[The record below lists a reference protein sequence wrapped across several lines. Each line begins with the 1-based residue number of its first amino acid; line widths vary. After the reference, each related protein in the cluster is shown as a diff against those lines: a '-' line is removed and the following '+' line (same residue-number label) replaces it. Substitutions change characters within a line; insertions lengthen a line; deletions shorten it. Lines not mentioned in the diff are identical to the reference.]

1 MRRVHRIKIPQRFFR
16 ESKNMSEVSDRGTV
30 SSLSLIPREGVS
42 RFLAVR
48 IPHWR
53 KSRNIFSFASPH
65 TGLKLFSRFP
75 PFLKL
80 VVKSSFLILVSGYA
94 LATPVAMPVKVSTGV
109 VSRVGQPGRPKV
121 EPASLLQMATLQA
134 ALDRNGFG
142 VGLIDGR
149 EGSKTV
155 QALKDYAS
163 SYNLTISQAR
173 KALLTTLEP
182 ATLTHPLSEEEL
194 ARVGAAPTDY
204 LEASALP
211 AMACESLEEVLSEQ
225 FHVSPVYLKHL
236 NPGITNWTEVAAGTL
251 LTLPNSRPP
260 DWSVPAAR
268 LEVDC
273 DQFRVRAFDT
283 NHVIIASFPCSIA
296 KQLHKVPVGDL
307 TLVSFAPHP
316 NYTFDPANFP
326 ESPRARE
333 IGRKLII
340 PPGPN
345 NPVGVYW
352 LTLSAAGFGMHGT
365 PHPETIG
372 RRESHGCFRL
382 TNWDITTL
390 ATMVKEGTPVT
401 VKLTKEEP

>member
-1 MRRVHRIKIPQRFFR
+1 MWKNTADAGAGVALKDVILLFNRLFDLMGMEMSSRANDCLPSGHPAARRW
-16 ESKNMSEVSDRGTV
+16 
-30 SSLSLIPREGVS
+30 L
-42 RFLAVR
+42 LA
-48 IPHWR
+48 
-53 KSRNIFSFASPH
+53 SF
-65 TGLKLFSRFP
+65 
-75 PFLKL
+75 L
-80 VVKSSFLILVSGYA
+80 VVLSGGSTWAQLV
-94 LATPVAMPVKVSTGV
+94 PPPVKVSTTLV
-109 VSRVGQPGRPKV
+109 NRVSQPAHVKRPDPV
-121 EPASLLQMATLQA
+121 TLLQMATLQA

-155 QALKDYAS
+155 QALKDYAES
-163 SYNLTISQAR
+163 CGLTIAQAR
-173 KALLTTLEP
+173 RELLGVAEP
-182 ATLTHPLSEEEL
+182 ATLTHPLTAEEL
-194 ARVGAAPTDY
+194 ERVGAAPADY
-204 LEASALP
+204 LEASTLP
-211 AMACESLEEVLSEQ
+211 SMACESLEEVLSEE
-225 FHVSPVYLKHL
+225 FHVSPVFLKHL
-236 NPGITNWTEVAAGTL
+236 NPAITNWQELTPGTP
-251 LTLPNSRPP
+251 LTIPNTRGAE
-260 DWSVPAAR
+260 WTYPAAR

-283 NHVIIASFPCSIA
+283 NDCIIGSFPCSIA

-307 TLVSFAPHP
+307 TLVSFAPNP

-390 ATMVKEGTPVT
+390 ASMVAEGTPVT
-401 VKLTKEEP
+401 VILRNPPTALSSAR